1 MREKMEKRCVA
12 CGKSFIPAKFHSTIQ
27 KVCSSE
33 CRGLLRKKLYYKNQ
47 EKELANK
54 KTYYQANKDKLH
66 IKNTKYRKL
75 NRDKIN
81 KQKMKHYYK
90 NREEIIRKQ
99 KRNYENSKQ
108 NIDFLLKMRWI
119 NRGHKKAGITLKE
132 LLNFFYNNWKTQEG
146 KCAICGKKFAN
157 ISKAEV
163 DHLHNPHK
171 LRGLLCTNCNGGIE
185 KFNENEE
192 YLSNAIKYLEQ
203 YENSR

>member
-12 CGKSFIPAKFHSTIQ
+12 CGKSFIPTKFHSTIQ

-146 KCAICGKKFAN
+146 KN
-157 ISKAEV
+157 IGDRIYYGFTSEELKNLFTAA
-163 DHLHNPHK
+163 K
-171 LRGLLCTNCNGGIE
+171 LNLI
-185 KFNENEE
+185 
-192 YLSNAIKYLEQ
+192 EQ
-203 YENSR
+203 YFLRHFEKTDLKQGMNIVSILEK